1 MMINPMQSTFTK
13 VNFFLFFRI
22 LYENKDRILPDS
34 EIVLKTPYDRI
45 ANVSNANSRTF
56 LTYRRAKYDMPANEL
71 VVTNICVII
80 TSKGEKAPH
89 AFCVIK
95 KNLNKNEFWE

>member
-1 MMINPMQSTFTK
+1 MFLIINIVSSFS
-13 VNFFLFFRI
+13 V
-22 LYENKDRILPDS
+22 LYENKDRILADS

-45 ANVSNANSRTF
+45 ANVNSANTKTF
-56 LTYRRAKYDMPANEL
+56 ITYRRARKDMPANEL

-80 TSKGEKAPH
+80 TSKGEKPPH

-95 KNLNKNEFWE
+95 KNLNKGIVSGY